1 MANPHYQKIFTL
13 LKARYGEMRR
23 IGKSYTLFHIP
34 SIDTLFYFRYS
45 KIHAP
50 NTNRSWT
57 FYGLSKEEIALM
69 TGKKAF
75 ICFIT
80 DREEDN
86 IFIPF
91 HHYEQYF
98 LSTLP
103 STGGQ
108 YKTNLYI
115 KPTGRE
121 IYFTGIGKF
130 KADSYAN
137 IDAILNLAKTG
148 IAVPEL
154 SHTDVQ
160 TLLGSIGIAK
170 GFSVWFP
177 ESDKQKIDLSIVDN
191 RKIVEQIPSFGN
203 EIDHII
209 SEIDVIWFEQ
219 SRPVSFYEVE
229 HSTPIYSGLLRFNDV
244 LLTVAQTNNFNIVA
258 NNEREGKFTREV
270 NRPTFKQN
278 KLIEKVSFL
287 NYEGVYQWHK
297 NLTGN
302 VYER

>member
-1 MANPHYQKIFTL
+1 MTFSHYQNIFTL
-13 LKARYGEMRR
+13 LKTKYGEMRR
-23 IGKSYTLFHIP
+23 VGGSLTLYHIP

-45 KIHAP
+45 KIHLS
-50 NTNRSWT
+50 NTSRAWA
-57 FYGLSKEEIALM
+57 FYGLRKEDIALLH
-69 TGKKAF
+69 GKKSF

-80 DREEDN
+80 DNEENN

-91 HHYEQYF
+91 HHYESLF
-98 LSTLP
+98 LDVLP
-103 STGGQ
+103 SLDGQ

-121 IYFTGIGKF
+121 IYFAGVGKI
-130 KADSYAN
+130 KVDSYVN
-137 IDAILNLAKTG
+137 IDTILNLAKID

-154 SHTDVQ
+154 SHTEVQ
-160 TLLGSIGIAK
+160 SLLGSIGIAK
-170 GFSVWFP
+170 GFNVWFP
-177 ESDKQKIDLSIVDN
+177 DSDKQRIDISVVGGTKIIEHL
-191 RKIVEQIPSFGN
+191 PSFSK
-203 EIDHII
+203 EIDSIL

-244 LLTVAQTNNFNIVA
+244 LLTIAHMNNFNIVA
-258 NNEREGKFTREV
+258 PTGRENKFTREI

-287 NYEGVYQWHK
+287 TYS
-297 NLTGN
+297 N
-302 VYER
+302 VYAWYQNIAEGKNI